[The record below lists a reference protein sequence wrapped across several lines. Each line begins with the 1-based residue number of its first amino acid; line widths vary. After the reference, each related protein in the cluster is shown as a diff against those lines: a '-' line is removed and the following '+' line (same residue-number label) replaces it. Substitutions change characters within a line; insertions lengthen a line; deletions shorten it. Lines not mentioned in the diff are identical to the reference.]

1 MGNDRKSAPWS
12 RIFLPAGYRVSATTR
27 SAVAAAIEWQQQE
40 RCRKIAITAKGIRLD
55 SEVDPRFGRAPYIL
69 IVDTETLAFEA
80 VDNSDNVNA
89 FKGAGIQAAS
99 MVSERGAQVLMTGYC
114 GPKAFTTLQAAG
126 VKVVD
131 DVSGTVRDA
140 VEAFKAG
147 RVTYA
152 TAANKEAHW

>member
-1 MGNDRKSAPWS
+1 M
-12 RIFLPAGYRVSATTR
+12 
-27 SAVAAAIEWQQQE
+27 
-40 RCRKIAITAKGIRLD
+40 KIAITAKGIRLD

-114 GPKAFTTLQAAG
+114 GPKAFTTLEAAG
-126 VKVVD
+126 VKVVS
-131 DVSGTVRDA
+131 DVTGKVRDA
-140 VEAFKAG
+140 VAALKAG
-147 RVTYA
+147 QVTYS
-152 TAANKEAHW
+152 TAANKEGYW